1 MKRFISLTAL
11 LLFIS
16 LFLYHGTSF
25 SNAEIKN
32 DAILSIV
39 SEENALIAIT
49 YGEGGN
55 FFVTNNTAKAIDVR
69 NIEVVNENDQ
79 AVISVVKNDPT
90 TIVPGKSQ
98 NFILA
103 GDPNS
108 LTGKVI
114 QFTARWNGGNAT
126 INTTIPELIGLS
138 SVEESNEANT
148 NPEPSEDDGDNHNTE
163 IDEDVVIEV
172 DTDAEET
179 VDQK

>member
-1 MKRFISLTAL
+1 
-11 LLFIS
+11 
-16 LFLYHGTSF
+16 
-25 SNAEIKN
+25 
-32 DAILSIV
+32 
-39 SEENALIAIT
+39 
-49 YGEGGN
+49 
-55 FFVTNNTAKAIDVR
+55 
-69 NIEVVNENDQ
+69 
-79 AVISVVKNDPT
+79 KNDPT